1 MIYEF
6 SFLSRTEIPYHKKTT
21 ACFPRG
27 DNFLVELNGGRV
39 GGGGGVGETDGVGLE
54 NGDPLFFPPNLRTYP
69 GLSI

>member
-6 SFLSRTEIPYHKKTT
+6 SFVSRMEIPYHKKTT

-39 GGGGGVGETDGVGLE
+39 WGCGGTDGVGLE
-54 NGDPLFFPPNLRTYP
+54 NGDPLFFPP
-69 GLSI
+69 